1 MKIAVMGAGAIGGYF
16 GARLATVATNDVTLI
31 ARGAHLAAMQEKGLQ
46 VRSPLGDFTVNPVQA
61 TDNPAEVGPVDVV
74 LFMVKL
80 YDTEAAARQIK
91 PLIGPNTAVISFQ
104 NGVDACDMLSAVL
117 GKQHVLG
124 GVVLCPASVPEPGVI
139 SHNGKMAKLLFG
151 EFHATSSPRAEAFR
165 AALQGGGVESEVVP
179 DIEAQ
184 LWNKFVFIAAM
195 SAVNGL
201 MRQSIGVALADN
213 DGRQLFIDAMR
224 EVIAVAAARGIML
237 PSDSVERYLSIC
249 DAMPSIKAS
258 MQQDLERGKR
268 IEIRYL
274 SGTVARLGAQ
284 LGVPTPI
291 HRTAFAALKPYEN
304 GTPIVG

>member
-1 MKIAVMGAGAIGGYF
+1 MNIAVMGAGAIGGYF

-31 ARGAHLAAMQEKGLQ
+31 ARGAHLAAMQKNGLQ
-46 VRSPLGDFTVNPVQA
+46 VRSPLGDLTVNPVQA
-61 TDNPAEVGPVDVV
+61 TDNPVEVGPVDVV

-80 YDTEAAARQIK
+80 YDTKTAADQIK

-104 NGVDACDMLSAVL
+104 NGVDACDMLSAAL
-117 GKQHVLG
+117 GKQHVMG

-151 EFHATSSPRAEAFR
+151 EFDAPSSERAEALR
-165 AALQGGGVESEVVP
+165 TALQRGGVECEVVP

-201 MRQSIGVALADN
+201 MRLPIGAALADN
-213 DGRQLFIDAMR
+213 DGRQLFIDAMC
-224 EVIAVAAARGIML
+224 EVIAVAAAQGINL
-237 PSDSVERYLSIC
+237 AYDTIERYLSIC
-249 DAMPSIKAS
+249 DTIPNAKAS
-258 MQQDLERGKR
+258 MLQDLERGKR
-268 IEIRYL
+268 IEIHYL

-284 LGVPTPI
+284 LGVATPI
-291 HRTAFAALKPYEN
+291 HRTAFAALKPYAN
-304 GTPIVG
+304 GTPIM